1 MNNLPYIVALEIGSS
16 KIVGAIASVSPRGT
30 VSVLAME
37 EEPSHESVRYGCI
50 KNLEDTANKV
60 ADIITKLE
68 TKAQVAPQSIKS
80 VFTGQSGRSLHS
92 ETRKTS
98 MPLTDGE
105 PVSADII
112 ERMKHDVI
120 YEKSIDGMEILDIV
134 PSRFMV
140 DNMESIK
147 PVGSVGNKID
157 GEFTVILG
165 KEQLRANLRRVLSD
179 RNGLEIKGN
188 NITIIAE
195 AQQVLTAEER
205 RLGALLVNVGAE
217 TTTVVIYKKGAPV
230 YVYTMPIGSRNITRD
245 ITSLNVLE
253 ENAEDIKKS
262 IGNAKEVSTLAD
274 LKFGAIKATDAANLI
289 VARAGEIVANI
300 YAQFEAA
307 GLTVADIPEGV
318 IVTGGGANLKN
329 FVELISEH
337 FGVKAR
343 LGNLSTK
350 DLKVAEPVQANPK
363 KVVESNYKKVTDADL
378 KNPAHMSIL
387 SILLEAASKLKPG
400 ESCCQAPVIGGET
413 DSAASTV
420 KEEITTKQSD
430 KDKKIKVKEKK
441 QNPFSKFFSRVKN
454 LADSAF
460 EDEKDDEDE

>member
-1 MNNLPYIVALEIGSS
+1 MNKLPYIVALEIGSS

-30 VSVLAME
+30 VSVLALE

-60 ADIITKLE
+60 ADIIAKLE
-68 TKAQVAPQSIKS
+68 TKAQVTPQSVKS

-112 ERMKHDVI
+112 ERMKHDVTF
-120 YEKSIDGMEILDIV
+120 EKSINGMEILDIV

-188 NITIIAE
+188 NITILAE

-230 YVYTMPIGSRNITRD
+230 YIYTMPIGSRNITRD
-245 ITSLNVLE
+245 ITSLNILE

-262 IGNAKEVSTLAD
+262 IGNAKEVATLAE
-274 LKFGAIKATDAANLI
+274 LKLNGGIKAIDAGNLI

-300 YAQFEAA
+300 YAQLEAA
-307 GLTVADIPEGV
+307 GLTIADIPEGV

-343 LGNLSTK
+343 LGNLANK
-350 DLKVAEPVQANPK
+350 DLKVAEPVAANTK
-363 KVVESNYKKVTDADL
+363 KVAEGSYKKVTEADL
-378 KNPAHMSIL
+378 RNPAHMSIL

-400 ESCCQAPVIGGET
+400 ESCCQDSVNVAEATPEVPV
-413 DSAASTV
+413 AAKTPV
-420 KEEITTKQSD
+420 KQPDKEIKKKTKEN
-430 KDKKIKVKEKK
+430 KP
-441 QNPFSKFFSRVKN
+441 NPFTKFFNKVKN